1 LAKIFQELSLH
12 KSPCVKQRT
21 PSLCI
26 LYVVG
31 GFSNRSLDLLEGFI
45 ASDRTWKSLAPL
57 PKSRS
62 GLGGAFLG
70 GLFYAVGGREVT
82 REVRE
87 GFGCRDVDAYDP
99 VTNQWQKRSALI
111 YPRHRP
117 GVAVLDGYLYAVG
130 GVVDKSHRNSV
141 ERYNPERDQ
150 WELVA
155 SMSCPRVGVA
165 AAVMNRLLYAIGGLN
180 ETEKLSSV
188 ECFHPERNEWITL
201 R

>member
-1 LAKIFQELSLH
+1 MEEFGSSTKIPFRIGRRLFRYGVYQNSF
-12 KSPCVKQRT
+12 RT
-21 PSLCI
+21 FHSTI
-26 LYVVG
+26 L
-31 GFSNRSLDLLEGFI
+31 
-45 ASDRTWKSLAPL
+45 T
-57 PKSRS
+57 
-62 GLGGAFLG
+62 G

-155 SMSCPRVGVA
+155 SMSCP
-165 AAVMNRLLYAIGGLN
+165 LCLN
-180 ETEKLSSV
+180 TWLQLS
-188 ECFHPERNEWITL
+188 
-201 R
+201 

>member
-1 LAKIFQELSLH
+1 MEEFGSSTKIPFRIGRRLFRYGVYQNSF
-12 KSPCVKQRT
+12 RT
-21 PSLCI
+21 FHSTI
-26 LYVVG
+26 L
-31 GFSNRSLDLLEGFI
+31 
-45 ASDRTWKSLAPL
+45 T
-57 PKSRS
+57 
-62 GLGGAFLG
+62 G